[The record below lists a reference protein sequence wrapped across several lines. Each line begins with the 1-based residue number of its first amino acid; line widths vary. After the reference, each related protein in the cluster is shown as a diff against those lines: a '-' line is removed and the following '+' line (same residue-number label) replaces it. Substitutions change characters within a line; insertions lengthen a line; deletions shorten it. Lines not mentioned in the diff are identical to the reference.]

1 MIRRSSNSLEGESQ
15 KGKFQLY
22 PDGGS
27 LPKLILNYHEDS
39 VNALQFAKVNKYYL
53 VSGGTDKNIIVWRII
68 EEGFT
73 SEKIRIIKSQSD
85 VTDLAILPND
95 EFIMAGCVDNN
106 IYIWRSNFLLKT
118 FDLVS
123 CVNNLHSNFITS
135 IVLDPNLEK
144 LNTQEISK
152 NIHSNGF
159 KFASYSDDGKLV
171 ITESKPEQNGF
182 KINVIKEYKEFV
194 NQKNKINSIQK
205 KIE

>member
-1 MIRRSSNSLEGESQ
+1 MIRRSSNSLEGDSQ

-39 VNALQFAKVNKYYL
+39 VNALQFARVNKYYL
-53 VSGGTDKNIIVWRII
+53 VSGGSDKNIIVWRII

-73 SEKIRIIKSQSD
+73 SEKIRIIKSHSD

-95 EFIMAGCVDNN
+95 EFILAGCVDNN
-106 IYIWRSNFLLKT
+106 IYIWRSNFQSKT
-118 FDLVS
+118 FELVN
-123 CVNNLHSNFITS
+123 CLNNLHSNFITS
-135 IVLDPNLEK
+135 IVLDPTLEK
-144 LNTQEISK
+144 LNLQDLNNQVNT
-152 NIHSNGF
+152 NGF

-171 ITESKPEQNGF
+171 ITETKPEPNGF
-182 KINVIKEYKEFV
+182 KTNVIKEYKEFV

>member
-1 MIRRSSNSLEGESQ
+1 MIRRSSNSLEGDSQ

-39 VNALQFAKVNKYYL
+39 VNALQFARVNKYYL
-53 VSGGTDKNIIVWRII
+53 VSGGSDKNIIVWRII

-73 SEKIRIIKSQSD
+73 SEKIRIIKSHSD

-95 EFIMAGCVDNN
+95 EFILAGCVDNN
-106 IYIWRSNFLLKT
+106 IYIWRSNFQSKT
-118 FDLVS
+118 FELVN
-123 CVNNLHSNFITS
+123 CLNNLHSNFITS
-135 IVLDPNLEK
+135 IVLDPTLEK
-144 LNTQEISK
+144 LNLQEL
-152 NIHSNGF
+152 NNQVNSNGF

-171 ITESKPEQNGF
+171 ITETKPEPNGF
-182 KINVIKEYKEFV
+182 KTNVIKEYKEFV

>member
-1 MIRRSSNSLEGESQ
+1 MIRRNSNSLEGDIH
-15 KGKFQLY
+15 KGKFQVY

-27 LPKLILNYHEDS
+27 LPKLVLKYHEDS

-73 SEKIRIIKSQSD
+73 FEKIRIIKSQSD
-85 VTDLAILPND
+85 VTDLVILPND
-95 EFIMAGCVDNN
+95 EFILAGCVDNN
-106 IYIWRSNFLLKT
+106 IYIWRSNFQSKT

-135 IVLDPNLEK
+135 IVLDPSLEK
-144 LNTQEISK
+144 LNKQEIS
-152 NIHSNGF
+152 NFINSNGF

-171 ITESKPEQNGF
+171 ITEAKPEQNGF
-182 KINVIKEYKEFV
+182 KINIIKEYKEFV